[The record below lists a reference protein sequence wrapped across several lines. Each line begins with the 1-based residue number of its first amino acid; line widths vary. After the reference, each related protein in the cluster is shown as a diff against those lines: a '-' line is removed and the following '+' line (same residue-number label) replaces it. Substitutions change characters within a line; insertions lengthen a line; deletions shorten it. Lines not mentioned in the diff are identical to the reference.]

1 MIAKTSQPT
10 VKIIPL
16 GGLGEVGRNMAVL
29 EYHDQHSPF
38 HGKLIVIDIGF
49 RMPEEDMPGIDFIIP
64 NAAYLKGREKDILGV
79 LITHGHYDHIGAM
92 PYIMGQIGNPV
103 VYTGALSR
111 AIITKRQEDFPD
123 QPKLNVVLIENGKRF
138 KLGPFEVEPFRQTH
152 SIADNFGFA
161 IKTPVGIVV
170 HTSDFKF
177 DESPVNEPPTDLN
190 KLQSIGDRN
199 IHLLMSDST
208 NSQEPGHSLS
218 EKAILENL
226 DELFKRTQGRLII
239 ATFASLLNRVQQI
252 ITLSEK
258 YGRKVM
264 FEGYSMK
271 TNTEI
276 ARQLGYLKAQKG
288 TIIKTKDIGNYPDS
302 KITVVCTGAQGEGRA
317 VLMRIVNGEHQ
328 ILKIQKGD
336 TVVFSSSVIPGN
348 ERTVQ
353 FVKDQLYRQKAEV
366 FHYKM
371 MDIHASGHGNQ
382 EELKAMIHLMRP
394 KFLMPVH
401 GQYSML
407 VNHQKLAIGEGI
419 PEKNILL
426 ADNGMVINLTK
437 QGFTIDKK
445 PVPSNYVMVDGLGV
459 GDVGEIVLRDRQNLS
474 QGGMFVVIAVVDRQ
488 TGRVKGSPDIISRGF
503 IYLRESKDLLRQ
515 VRKRTIDIVEK
526 SSGSVGAVN
535 WSYVKESIRNKIG
548 DFLFEK
554 TQRRPI
560 VIPVVIE
567 V

>member
-1 MIAKTSQPT
+1 MILKPSQLA

-29 EYHDQHSPF
+29 EYQDQHSPY
-38 HGKLIVIDIGF
+38 HGKLIIIDMGF

-64 NAAYLKGREKDILGV
+64 NVSYLKGREKDILGV

-92 PYIMGQIGNPV
+92 PYIMGNIGNPV

-111 AIITKRQEDFPD
+111 AIILKRQEDFPD

-152 SIADNFGFA
+152 SIADNFGFVV
-161 IKTPVGIVV
+161 KTPVGTIV

-190 KLQSIGDRN
+190 RLQSIGDRK

-218 EKAILENL
+218 EKSILENL

-239 ATFASLLNRVQQI
+239 ATFASLLNRIQQI

-271 TNTEI
+271 SNTEI
-276 ARQLGYLKAQKG
+276 AKQLGYLKAQKG

-382 EELKAMIHLMRP
+382 EELRAMIHLMRP
-394 KFLMPVH
+394 KFMMPVH

-407 VNHQKLAIGEGI
+407 VNHQKLAMAEGM
-419 PEKNILL
+419 PEKNVIL
-426 ADNGMVINLTK
+426 ADNGQVINLTK

-488 TGRVKGSPDIISRGF
+488 TGRIKGSPDIISRGF

-515 VRKRTIDIVEK
+515 VRRKTIDIVEK
-526 SSGSVGAVN
+526 SSGSIGAVN
-535 WSYVKESIRNKIG
+535 WSYVKENIRNKIG

>member
-38 HGKLIVIDIGF
+38 HEKLIVIDIGF